1 MQAKIIG
8 GLVGL
13 LLLAGLVFGLKHYK
27 HLADTRGEKLEAVCQ
42 QVRTSA
48 GQPKLKCADVVVQI
62 GFMGETIKAQSSAIA
77 SQNAAVDMMG
87 RRTAA
92 AQAEAA
98 RASRIAQERSGR
110 VAATVRGLD
119 ASSRASERQSQPC
132 LPSKALKE
140 AWHE

>member
-27 HLADTRGEKLEAVCQ
+27 RLADTRGEKLEAVCQ
-42 QVRTSA
+42 QVRTST

-77 SQNAAVDMMG
+77 SQNAAVDAMG
-87 RRTAA
+87 RQTAA

-98 RASRIAQERSGR
+98 RASRIAQERSDR

-132 LPSKALKE
+132 VPSKALRE
-140 AWHE
+140 AWR